1 MGPDNFFSSDASHQR
16 LNSDLPFTFPTHL
29 MDYVLPNELVDGMIA
44 AGGKKSTVS
53 VKNLL
58 LRGFYSGSIL
68 GLAVILALTV
78 GLKSG
83 QPWLGSFLFPFGFAS
98 IVLFGMELV
107 TGNFALLPMAT
118 WAGKCSWGATIRNWS
133 WVWLGNWIGTAVVA
147 LLMAISLT
155 SGWTVDPASA
165 ADGGGMWQQVAA
177 KIIALNKANVVK
189 KYEDLQL
196 LGFFL
201 AFVRGVIA
209 NWLVCLGVTMALVSK
224 SVPGKILACWLPI
237 TAFQTMGME
246 HIVVNQF
253 LHTAGPIL
261 GSGVPF
267 SKVIFWNFFPVTL
280 GNIVGGMVFIGM
292 LFYSTHRSPVDNVL
306 PKEHDEKL
314 ERELA
319 AELGAR

>member
-1 MGPDNFFSSDASHQR
+1 MSATASQ
-16 LNSDLPFTFPTHL
+16 
-29 MDYVLPNELVDGMIA
+29 MDYVLPNELVDGMIL
-44 AGGKKSTVS
+44 AGGKKATVS
-53 VKNLL
+53 IKNLL
-58 LRGFYSGSIL
+58 IRGFYSGAIL

-78 GLKSG
+78 GILTKL
-83 QPWLGSFLFPFGFAS
+83 PFVGSLLFPFGFAS

-118 WAGKCSWGATIRNWS
+118 WAGKCSWKATFRNWT
-133 WVWLGNWIGTAVVA
+133 WVWIGNFIGTLVVA
-147 LLMAISLT
+147 IIMAISLT
-155 SGWTVDPASA
+155 SGSMDASA
-165 ADGGGMWQQVAA
+165 ENVGPPIWDLVAQ
-177 KIIALNKANVVK
+177 KIVALNQINVVK
-189 KYEDLQL
+189 KYETLGSM
-196 LGFFL
+196 GFFL
-201 AFVRGVIA
+201 AFLRGVVA

-224 SVPGKILACWLPI
+224 SVPGKLLACWLPI

-267 SKVIFWNFFPVTL
+267 YKVIFWNFLPVTL

-292 LFYSTHRSPVDNVL
+292 LFYSTHRTKISDVL
-306 PKEHDEKL
+306 PTEHDEKL

>member
-1 MGPDNFFSSDASHQR
+1 
-16 LNSDLPFTFPTHL
+16 
-29 MDYVLPNELVDGMIA
+29 MIA

-58 LRGFYSGSIL
+58 IRGFYSGAIL

-78 GLKSG
+78 GLTTKM
-83 QPWLGSFLFPFGFAS
+83 PFIGSLLFPFGFAS

-118 WAGKCSWGATIRNWS
+118 WAGRSTWRATFRNWG

-147 LLMAISLT
+147 VIMAISLT
-155 SGWTVDPASA
+155 SGTLDGA
-165 ADGGGMWQQVAA
+165 ADNVGAPIWDAVAQ
-177 KIIALNKANVVK
+177 KIIALNKTNVVT
-189 KYEDLQL
+189 KYEALGGM
-196 LGFFL
+196 GFFL
-201 AFVRGVIA
+201 AFLRGVVA

-224 SVPGKILACWLPI
+224 SVPGKLLACWLPI
-237 TAFQTMGME
+237 TAFQSMGME

-261 GSGVPF
+261 GSGVNF
-267 SKVIFWNFFPVTL
+267 GQIIVWNWLPVTL
-280 GNIVGGMVFIGM
+280 GNVVGGMVFIGM
-292 LFYSTHRSPVDNVL
+292 LFYSTHRTKMENVL
-306 PKEHDEKL
+306 PREHDDKL

>member
-1 MGPDNFFSSDASHQR
+1 MSVTASQ
-16 LNSDLPFTFPTHL
+16 
-29 MDYVLPNELVDGMIA
+29 MYYVLPNELVDGMIA
-44 AGGKKSTVS
+44 AGGKKANVS
-53 VKNLL
+53 VKNVL
-58 LRGFYSGSIL
+58 LRGFYSGAIL

-78 GLKSG
+78 GIQSKM
-83 QPWLGSFLFPFGFAS
+83 PFLGSVLFPFGFVS

-118 WAGKCSWGATIRNWS
+118 WAGKSTWGATFRNWS
-133 WVWLGNWIGTAVVA
+133 WVWIGNFIGTLVVA
-147 LLMAISLT
+147 IIMAISLT
-155 SGWTVDPASA
+155 SGGTIDPA
-165 ADGGGMWQQVAA
+165 ADGGMWQKVAQ
-177 KIIALNKANVVK
+177 KIISLNILNVEK
-189 KYEDLQL
+189 KYEALGS

-201 AFVRGVIA
+201 AFLRGLVA
-209 NWLVCLGVTMALVSK
+209 NWLVCLGVTLALVSK
-224 SVPGKILACWLPI
+224 SVPGKLLACWLPI

-267 SKVIFWNFFPVTL
+267 TKVIFWNFLPVTL

-292 LFYSTHRSPVDNVL
+292 LFYSTHRTKLDNVL
-306 PKEHDEKL
+306 PREKDEKL

>member
-1 MGPDNFFSSDASHQR
+1 MSASATASQ
-16 LNSDLPFTFPTHL
+16 
-29 MDYVLPNELVDGMIA
+29 MDYVLPNELVDGMIV

-53 VKNLL
+53 IKNLL

-68 GLAVILALTV
+68 GLAVVLALTV
-78 GLKSG
+78 AAQTKL
-83 QPWLGSFLFPFGFAS
+83 PFLGSVLFPFGFAS

-107 TGNFALLPMAT
+107 TGNFALLPMAV
-118 WAGKCSWGATIRNWS
+118 WAGKSTWGATFRNWT
-133 WVWLGNWIGTAVVA
+133 WVWIGNFLGTLAVAVIMM
-147 LLMAISLT
+147 LSLK
-155 SGWTVDPASA
+155 SAGAAPADA
-165 ADGGGMWQQVAA
+165 AWAGDWNAVAA
-177 KIIALNKANVVK
+177 TIIKLNKANVIG
-189 KYEDLQL
+189 KYEALGGT
-196 LGFFL
+196 GFFL
-201 AFVRGVIA
+201 AFLRGVVA

-237 TAFQTMGME
+237 TAFQTLGME

-253 LHTAGPIL
+253 LHTAGPLL

-267 SKVIFWNFFPVTL
+267 SKVIIWNFIPVTA

-292 LFYSTHRSPVDNVL
+292 LFYSTHRTKISNVL
-306 PKEHDEKL
+306 PTEHDEKL

>member
-1 MGPDNFFSSDASHQR
+1 MSATASQ
-16 LNSDLPFTFPTHL
+16 
-29 MDYVLPNELVDGMIA
+29 MDYVLPNELVDGMIL
-44 AGGKKSTVS
+44 AGGKKATVS
-53 VKNLL
+53 IKNLL
-58 LRGFYSGSIL
+58 IRGFYSGAIL

-78 GLKSG
+78 GILTKL
-83 QPWLGSFLFPFGFAS
+83 PFVGSLLFPFGFAS

-118 WAGKCSWGATIRNWS
+118 WAGKCSWKATFRNWT
-133 WVWLGNWIGTAVVA
+133 WVWIGNFIGTLVVA
-147 LLMAISLT
+147 IIMAISLT
-155 SGWTVDPASA
+155 SGSMDASA
-165 ADGGGMWQQVAA
+165 ENVGPPIWDLVAQ
-177 KIIALNKANVVK
+177 KIVALNQINVVK
-189 KYEDLQL
+189 KYEALGSM
-196 LGFFL
+196 GFFL
-201 AFVRGVIA
+201 AFLRGVVA

-224 SVPGKILACWLPI
+224 SVPGKLLACWLPI

-261 GSGVPF
+261 CSGVPF
-267 SKVIFWNFFPVTL
+267 YKVIFWNFLPVTL

-292 LFYSTHRSPVDNVL
+292 LFYSTHRTKISDVL
-306 PKEHDEKL
+306 PVEHDEKL

>member
-1 MGPDNFFSSDASHQR
+1 MSATASQ
-16 LNSDLPFTFPTHL
+16 

-44 AGGKKSTVS
+44 AGAKKSTVS

-58 LRGFYSGSIL
+58 IRGFYSGAIL

-78 GLKSG
+78 GLTTKM
-83 QPWLGSFLFPFGFAS
+83 PFIGSLLFPFGFAS

-118 WAGKCSWGATIRNWS
+118 WAGRSTWRATFRNWG

-147 LLMAISLT
+147 VIMAISLT
-155 SGWTVDPASA
+155 SGTLDGA
-165 ADGGGMWQQVAA
+165 ADNVGAPIWDAVAQ
-177 KIIALNKANVVK
+177 KIIALNKTNVVT
-189 KYEDLQL
+189 KYEALGGM
-196 LGFFL
+196 GFFL
-201 AFVRGVIA
+201 AFLRGVVA

-224 SVPGKILACWLPI
+224 SVPGKLLACWLPI
-237 TAFQTMGME
+237 TAFQSMGME

-261 GSGVPF
+261 GSGVNF
-267 SKVIFWNFFPVTL
+267 GQIIVWNWLPVTL
-280 GNIVGGMVFIGM
+280 GNVVGGMVFIGM
-292 LFYSTHRSPVDNVL
+292 LFYSTHRTKMENVL
-306 PKEHDEKL
+306 PREHDDKL

>member
-1 MGPDNFFSSDASHQR
+1 
-16 LNSDLPFTFPTHL
+16 

-44 AGGKKSTVS
+44 AGGKKANVS
-53 VKNLL
+53 VKDLL
-58 LRGFYSGSIL
+58 LRGFYSGAIL

-78 GLKSG
+78 GIQSKL
-83 QPWLGSFLFPFGFAS
+83 PFLGSVLFPFGFAS

-118 WAGKCSWGATIRNWS
+118 WAGRSSWGATFRNWS
-133 WVWLGNWIGTAVVA
+133 WVWIGNFIGTLVVA
-147 LLMAISLT
+147 VIMAISLT
-155 SGWTVDPASA
+155 SGGTVDPA
-165 ADGGGMWQQVAA
+165 ADGGVWQKVAQ
-177 KIIALNKANVVK
+177 KIMTLNIANVEK
-189 KYEDLQL
+189 KYEALGS
-196 LGFFL
+196 LGFGL
-201 AFVRGVIA
+201 AILRGLVA

-224 SVPGKILACWLPI
+224 SVPGKLLACWLPI

-267 SKVIFWNFFPVTL
+267 WKCIFWNFLPVTI
-280 GNIVGGMVFIGM
+280 GNIIGGMVFIGM
-292 LFYSTHRSPVDNVL
+292 LFYSTHRTTMDNVL
-306 PKEHDEKL
+306 PKEHYEKL

>member
-1 MGPDNFFSSDASHQR
+1 MSASASQ
-16 LNSDLPFTFPTHL
+16 

-53 VKNLL
+53 IKNLL
-58 LRGFYSGSIL
+58 LRGFYSGAIL

-78 GLKSG
+78 GLTTKM
-83 QPWLGSFLFPFGFAS
+83 PFIGSLLFPFGFAS

-118 WAGKCSWGATIRNWS
+118 WAGKSTWAATFRNWT
-133 WVWLGNWIGTAVVA
+133 WVWIGNWIGTAVVA
-147 LLMAISLT
+147 VIMAISLT
-155 SGWTVDPASA
+155 NAFTVEPMSA
-165 ADGGGMWQQVAA
+165 AMAAAATKAAAAAGDATVIKASMWQQVAQ
-177 KIIALNKANVVK
+177 KIVDLNVLNVVK
-189 KYEDLQL
+189 KYETLGST
-196 LGFFL
+196 GFFL
-201 AFVRGVIA
+201 AFLRGVVA

-224 SVPGKILACWLPI
+224 SVPGKLLACWLPI
-237 TAFQTMGME
+237 TAFQSMGME

-261 GSGVPF
+261 GSGVNF
-267 SKVIFWNFFPVTL
+267 GQIILWNWLPVTI

-292 LFYSTHRSPVDNVL
+292 LFYSTHRTKVANVL
-306 PKEHDEKL
+306 PTEHDDKL

>member
-1 MGPDNFFSSDASHQR
+1 MSASASQ
-16 LNSDLPFTFPTHL
+16 

-44 AGGKKSTVS
+44 AGGKKATVS

-58 LRGFYSGSIL
+58 LRGFYSGAIL

-78 GLKSG
+78 AIQSKL
-83 QPWLGSFLFPFGFAS
+83 PFLGSVLFPFGFAS

-118 WAGKCSWGATIRNWS
+118 WAGKSTWSATFRNWG
-133 WVWLGNWIGTAVVA
+133 WVWIGNFIGTLLVAVI
-147 LLMAISLT
+147 MAISLT
-155 SGWTVDPASA
+155 SGGTVDPS
-165 ADGGGMWQQVAA
+165 ADGGVWQKVAQ
-177 KIIALNKANVVK
+177 KIISLNIANVEK
-189 KYEDLQL
+189 KYEALGS

-201 AFVRGVIA
+201 AILRGMVA

-224 SVPGKILACWLPI
+224 SVPGKLLACWLPI

-267 SKVIFWNFFPVTL
+267 YKVIFWNFLPVTI
-280 GNIVGGMVFIGM
+280 GNIIGGMVFIGM
-292 LFYSTHRSPVDNVL
+292 LFYSTHRTKIDNVL
-306 PKEHDEKL
+306 PQEHDEKL

>member
-1 MGPDNFFSSDASHQR
+1 MSVTASQ
-16 LNSDLPFTFPTHL
+16 

-44 AGGKKSTVS
+44 AGGKKATVS

-58 LRGFYSGSIL
+58 LRGFYSGAIL

-78 GLKSG
+78 GIQSKM
-83 QPWLGSFLFPFGFAS
+83 PFLGSVLFPFGFVS

-107 TGNFALLPMAT
+107 T
-118 WAGKCSWGATIRNWS
+118 WAGKSTWGATFRNWS
-133 WVWLGNWIGTAVVA
+133 WVWIGNFIGTLVVA
-147 LLMAISLT
+147 IIMAISLT
-155 SGWTVDPASA
+155 SGGTIDPA
-165 ADGGGMWQQVAA
+165 ADGGMWQKVAQ
-177 KIIALNKANVVK
+177 KIISLNILNVEK
-189 KYEDLQL
+189 KYEALGS

-201 AFVRGVIA
+201 AFLRGLVA
-209 NWLVCLGVTMALVSK
+209 NWLVCLGVTLALVSK
-224 SVPGKILACWLPI
+224 SVPGKLLACWLPI

-267 SKVIFWNFFPVTL
+267 TKVIFWNFLPVTL

-292 LFYSTHRSPVDNVL
+292 LFYSTHRTKLDNVL
-306 PKEHDEKL
+306 PREKDEKL

>member
-1 MGPDNFFSSDASHQR
+1 MSVTASQ
-16 LNSDLPFTFPTHL
+16 

-44 AGGKKSTVS
+44 AGGKKATVS

-58 LRGFYSGSIL
+58 LRGFYSGAIL

-78 GLKSG
+78 GIQSKM
-83 QPWLGSFLFPFGFAS
+83 PFLGSVLFPFGFVS

-118 WAGKCSWGATIRNWS
+118 WAGKSTWGATFRNWS
-133 WVWLGNWIGTAVVA
+133 WVWIGNFIGTLVVA
-147 LLMAISLT
+147 IIMAISLT
-155 SGWTVDPASA
+155 SGGTIDPA
-165 ADGGGMWQQVAA
+165 ADGGMWQKVAQ
-177 KIIALNKANVVK
+177 KIISLNILNVEK
-189 KYEDLQL
+189 KYEALGS

-201 AFVRGVIA
+201 AFLRGLVA
-209 NWLVCLGVTMALVSK
+209 NWLVCLGVTLALVSK
-224 SVPGKILACWLPI
+224 SVPGKLLACWMPI

-267 SKVIFWNFFPVTL
+267 TKVIFWNFLPVTL

-292 LFYSTHRSPVDNVL
+292 LFYSTHRTKLDNVL
-306 PKEHDEKL
+306 PREKDEKL

>member
-1 MGPDNFFSSDASHQR
+1 MSASASQ
-16 LNSDLPFTFPTHL
+16 

-44 AGGKKSTVS
+44 AGGKKATVS

-58 LRGFYSGSIL
+58 LRGFYSGAIL

-78 GLKSG
+78 AIQSKL
-83 QPWLGSFLFPFGFAS
+83 PFLGSVLFPFGFAS

-118 WAGKCSWGATIRNWS
+118 WAGKSTWSATFRNWS
-133 WVWLGNWIGTAVVA
+133 WVWIGNFIGTLLVAVI
-147 LLMAISLT
+147 MAISLT
-155 SGWTVDPASA
+155 SGGTVDPS
-165 ADGGGMWQQVAA
+165 ADGGVWQKVAQ
-177 KIIALNKANVVK
+177 KIISLNIANVEK
-189 KYEDLQL
+189 KYEALGS

-201 AFVRGVIA
+201 AILRGMVA
-209 NWLVCLGVTMALVSK
+209 NWLVCLGVTLALVSK
-224 SVPGKILACWLPI
+224 SVPGKLLACWLPI

-267 SKVIFWNFFPVTL
+267 YKVIFWNFLPVTI
-280 GNIVGGMVFIGM
+280 GNIIGGMVFIGM
-292 LFYSTHRSPVDNVL
+292 LFYSTHRTKIDNVL
-306 PKEHDEKL
+306 PQEHDEKL

>member
-1 MGPDNFFSSDASHQR
+1 MSATASQ
-16 LNSDLPFTFPTHL
+16 

-44 AGGKKSTVS
+44 AGGKKATVS
-53 VKNLL
+53 IKNLL

-68 GLAVILALTV
+68 GLAVVLALTV
-78 GLKSG
+78 AAQTKL
-83 QPWLGSFLFPFGFAS
+83 PFLGSVLFPFGFAS

-107 TGNFALLPMAT
+107 TGNFALLPMAV
-118 WAGKCSWGATIRNWS
+118 WAGRSSWGATIRNWI
-133 WVWLGNWIGTAVVA
+133 WVWIGNFLGTLVVA
-147 LLMAISLT
+147 VIMWLSLK
-155 SGWTVDPASA
+155 SAGAAPADA
-165 ADGGGMWQQVAA
+165 PWAGDWNAVAA
-177 KIIALNKANVVK
+177 TIIKLNKANVIG
-189 KYEDLQL
+189 KYEALGGT
-196 LGFFL
+196 GFFL
-201 AFVRGVIA
+201 AFLRGVVA

-224 SVPGKILACWLPI
+224 SVPGKLLACWLPI
-237 TAFQTMGME
+237 TAFQTLGME

-253 LHTAGPIL
+253 LHTAGPLL

-267 SKVIFWNFFPVTL
+267 SKVIIWNFIPVTA

-292 LFYSTHRSPVDNVL
+292 LFYSTHRTKISNVL

>member
-1 MGPDNFFSSDASHQR
+1 MSASASQ
-16 LNSDLPFTFPTHL
+16 

-44 AGGKKSTVS
+44 AGGKKATVS

-58 LRGFYSGSIL
+58 LRGFYSGAIL

-83 QPWLGSFLFPFGFAS
+83 QPWLGSLLFPFGFAS

-118 WAGKCSWGATIRNWS
+118 WAGRSSWSATFRNWA
-133 WVWLGNWIGTAVVA
+133 WVWFGNWIGTAVVA
-147 LLMAISLT
+147 VLMAISLT
-155 SGWTVDPASA
+155 SGGTVDPASA

-177 KIIALNKANVVK
+177 KIIALNKTNVVT
-189 KYEDLQL
+189 KYENLQT

-201 AFVRGVIA
+201 AILRGLIA

-237 TAFQTMGME
+237 TAFQSMGME

-261 GSGVPF
+261 GSGVNF
-267 SKVIFWNFFPVTL
+267 GQVILWNWLPVTI
-280 GNIVGGMVFIGM
+280 GNIIGGMVFIGM
-292 LFYSTHRSPVDNVL
+292 LFYSTHRTKVENVL
-306 PKEHDEKL
+306 PTVHDDKL

>member
-1 MGPDNFFSSDASHQR
+1 MSATASQ
-16 LNSDLPFTFPTHL
+16 

-44 AGGKKSTVS
+44 AGGKKATVS

-58 LRGFYSGSIL
+58 LRGFYSGAIL

-78 GLKSG
+78 GIQSKL
-83 QPWLGSFLFPFGFAS
+83 PFLGSVLFPFGFAS

-118 WAGKCSWGATIRNWS
+118 WAGKSTWSATFRNWS
-133 WVWLGNWIGTAVVA
+133 WVWIGNFIGTLLVAVI
-147 LLMAISLT
+147 MAISLT
-155 SGWTVDPASA
+155 SGGTVDPS
-165 ADGGGMWQQVAA
+165 ADGGVWQKVAQ
-177 KIIALNKANVVK
+177 KIISLNIANVEK
-189 KYEDLQL
+189 KYEALGS

-201 AFVRGVIA
+201 AILRGVVA

-237 TAFQTMGME
+237 TAFQTLGME

-267 SKVIFWNFFPVTL
+267 YKVIFWNFLPVTI
-280 GNIVGGMVFIGM
+280 GNIFGGMVFIGM
-292 LFYSTHRSPVDNVL
+292 LFYSTHRTKVDNVL
-306 PKEHDEKL
+306 PREHDEKL

>member
-1 MGPDNFFSSDASHQR
+1 
-16 LNSDLPFTFPTHL
+16 
-29 MDYVLPNELVDGMIA
+29 MDYVLPNELVDGMIL
-44 AGGKKSTVS
+44 AGGKKATVS
-53 VKNLL
+53 IKNLL
-58 LRGFYSGSIL
+58 IRGFYSGAIL

-78 GLKSG
+78 GILTKL
-83 QPWLGSFLFPFGFAS
+83 PFVGSLLFPFGFAS

-118 WAGKCSWGATIRNWS
+118 WAGKCSWSATFRNWT
-133 WVWLGNWIGTAVVA
+133 WVWIGNFIGTLVVA
-147 LLMAISLT
+147 IIMAISLT
-155 SGWTVDPASA
+155 SGSMDASA
-165 ADGGGMWQQVAA
+165 ENVGPPIWDLVAQ
-177 KIIALNKANVVK
+177 KIVALNQVNVVK
-189 KYEDLQL
+189 KYEALGSM
-196 LGFFL
+196 GFFL
-201 AFVRGVIA
+201 AFLRGVVA

-224 SVPGKILACWLPI
+224 SVPGKLLACWLPI

-267 SKVIFWNFFPVTL
+267 YKVIFWNFLPVTL

-292 LFYSTHRSPVDNVL
+292 LFYSTHRTKISDVL
-306 PKEHDEKL
+306 PTEHDEKL

>member
-1 MGPDNFFSSDASHQR
+1 MSATASQ
-16 LNSDLPFTFPTHL
+16 

-58 LRGFYSGSIL
+58 LRGFYSGAIL

-78 GLKSG
+78 AKQSGL
-83 QPWLGSFLFPFGFAS
+83 PFLGSVLFPFGFAS

-118 WAGKCSWGATIRNWS
+118 WAGKSSWGATFRNWG

-147 LLMAISLT
+147 VIMYLSLT
-155 SGWTVDPASA
+155 SGGTVEPS
-165 ADGGGMWQQVAA
+165 ADGGVWQKVAA
-177 KIIALNKANVVK
+177 TIIKLNVANVEK
-189 KYEDLQL
+189 KYEALGS

-201 AFVRGVIA
+201 AFLRGVVA

>member
-1 MGPDNFFSSDASHQR
+1 MSATASQ
-16 LNSDLPFTFPTHL
+16 
-29 MDYVLPNELVDGMIA
+29 MDYVLPNELVDGMIL
-44 AGGKKSTVS
+44 AGGKKATVS
-53 VKNLL
+53 IKNLMI
-58 LRGFYSGSIL
+58 RGFYSGAIL

-78 GLKSG
+78 GILTKL
-83 QPWLGSFLFPFGFAS
+83 PFVGSLLFPFGFAS

-118 WAGKCSWGATIRNWS
+118 WAGKCSWKATFRNWT
-133 WVWLGNWIGTAVVA
+133 WVWIGNFIGTLVVA
-147 LLMAISLT
+147 IIMAISLT
-155 SGWTVDPASA
+155 SGSMDASA
-165 ADGGGMWQQVAA
+165 ENVGPPIWDLVAQ
-177 KIIALNKANVVK
+177 KIVALNQINVVK
-189 KYEDLQL
+189 KYEALGSM
-196 LGFFL
+196 GFFL
-201 AFVRGVIA
+201 AFLRGVVA

-224 SVPGKILACWLPI
+224 SVPGKLLACWLPI

-267 SKVIFWNFFPVTL
+267 YKVIFWNFLPVTL

-292 LFYSTHRSPVDNVL
+292 LFYSTHRTKISDVL
-306 PKEHDEKL
+306 PVEHDEKL

>member
-1 MGPDNFFSSDASHQR
+1 MSATASQ
-16 LNSDLPFTFPTHL
+16 
-29 MDYVLPNELVDGMIA
+29 MDYVLPNELVDGMIL

-53 VKNLL
+53 IKNLL
-58 LRGFYSGSIL
+58 IRGFYSGAIL
-68 GLAVILALTV
+68 GLAVVLALTV
-78 GLKSG
+78 GILTKL
-83 QPWLGSFLFPFGFAS
+83 PFVGSLLFPYGFAS

-118 WAGKCSWGATIRNWS
+118 WAGKCSWSSTFRNWV
-133 WVWLGNWIGTAVVA
+133 WVWIGNFIGTLVVA
-147 LLMAISLT
+147 IIMGISLT
-155 SGWTVDPASA
+155 SGSLDA
-165 ADGGGMWQQVAA
+165 AAENVGPPIWDLVAQ
-177 KIIALNKANVVK
+177 KIVALNQINVVK
-189 KYEDLQL
+189 KYEALGSM
-196 LGFFL
+196 GFFL
-201 AFVRGVIA
+201 AFLRGVVA

-237 TAFQTMGME
+237 TAFQSLGME

-267 SKVIFWNFFPVTL
+267 YKVIFWNFLPVTL

-292 LFYSTHRSPVDNVL
+292 LFYSTHRTKISDVL
-306 PKEHDEKL
+306 TTEHDEIL

>member
-1 MGPDNFFSSDASHQR
+1 MSASASQ
-16 LNSDLPFTFPTHL
+16 

-44 AGGKKSTVS
+44 AGGKKATVS

-58 LRGFYSGSIL
+58 LRGFYSGAIL

-78 GLKSG
+78 GIQSKM
-83 QPWLGSFLFPFGFAS
+83 PFLGSVLFPFGFVS

-118 WAGKCSWGATIRNWS
+118 WAGKSTWGATFRNWG
-133 WVWLGNWIGTAVVA
+133 WVWIGNFIGTLVVA
-147 LLMAISLT
+147 IIMAISLT
-155 SGWTVDPASA
+155 SGGTIDPA
-165 ADGGGMWQQVAA
+165 ADGGMWQKVAQ
-177 KIIALNKANVVK
+177 KIISLNILNVEK
-189 KYEDLQL
+189 KYEALGS

-201 AFVRGVIA
+201 AFLRGLVA
-209 NWLVCLGVTMALVSK
+209 NWLVCLGVTLALVSK
-224 SVPGKILACWLPI
+224 SVPGKLLACWLPI

-253 LHTAGPIL
+253 LHAAGPIL
-261 GSGVPF
+261 GSGVPYT
-267 SKVIFWNFFPVTL
+267 KVIFWNFLPVTL

-292 LFYSTHRSPVDNVL
+292 LFYSTHRTKLDNVL
-306 PKEHDEKL
+306 PREKDEKL

>member
-1 MGPDNFFSSDASHQR
+1 MSATASQ
-16 LNSDLPFTFPTHL
+16 
-29 MDYVLPNELVDGMIA
+29 MDYVLPNELVDGMIL
-44 AGGKKSTVS
+44 AGGKKATVS
-53 VKNLL
+53 IKNLL
-58 LRGFYSGSIL
+58 IRGFYSGAIL

-78 GLKSG
+78 GILTKL
-83 QPWLGSFLFPFGFAS
+83 PFVGSLLFPFGFAS

-118 WAGKCSWGATIRNWS
+118 WAGKCSWKATFRNWT
-133 WVWLGNWIGTAVVA
+133 WVWIGNFIGTLVVA
-147 LLMAISLT
+147 VIMAISLT
-155 SGWTVDPASA
+155 SGSMDASA
-165 ADGGGMWQQVAA
+165 ENVGPPIWDLVAQ
-177 KIIALNKANVVK
+177 KIVALNQINVVK
-189 KYEDLQL
+189 KYEALGSM
-196 LGFFL
+196 GFFL
-201 AFVRGVIA
+201 AFLRGVVA

-224 SVPGKILACWLPI
+224 SVPGKLLACWLPI

-267 SKVIFWNFFPVTL
+267 YKVIFWNFLPVTL
-280 GNIVGGMVFIGM
+280 GNVVGGMVFIGM
-292 LFYSTHRSPVDNVL
+292 LFYSTYRTKISDVL
-306 PKEHDEKL
+306 PTEHDEKL

>member
-1 MGPDNFFSSDASHQR
+1 MSATASQ
-16 LNSDLPFTFPTHL
+16 
-29 MDYVLPNELVDGMIA
+29 MDYVLPNELVDGMIL
-44 AGGKKSTVS
+44 AGGKKATVS
-53 VKNLL
+53 IKNLL
-58 LRGFYSGSIL
+58 IRGFYSGAIL

-78 GLKSG
+78 GILTKL
-83 QPWLGSFLFPFGFAS
+83 PFVGSLLFPFGFAS

-118 WAGKCSWGATIRNWS
+118 WAGKCSWKATFRNWT
-133 WVWLGNWIGTAVVA
+133 WVWIGNFIGTLVVA
-147 LLMAISLT
+147 IIMAISLT
-155 SGWTVDPASA
+155 SGSMDASA
-165 ADGGGMWQQVAA
+165 ENVGPPIWNLVAQ
-177 KIIALNKANVVK
+177 KIVALNQINIVK
-189 KYEDLQL
+189 KYEALGSM
-196 LGFFL
+196 GFFL
-201 AFVRGVIA
+201 AFLRGVVA

-224 SVPGKILACWLPI
+224 SVPGKLLACWLPI

-267 SKVIFWNFFPVTL
+267 YKVIFWNFLPVTL

-292 LFYSTHRSPVDNVL
+292 LFYSTHRTKISDVL
-306 PKEHDEKL
+306 PTEHDEKL

>member
-1 MGPDNFFSSDASHQR
+1 MSATASQ
-16 LNSDLPFTFPTHL
+16 
-29 MDYVLPNELVDGMIA
+29 MDYVLPNELVDGMIL
-44 AGGKKSTVS
+44 AGGKKATVS
-53 VKNLL
+53 IKNLL
-58 LRGFYSGSIL
+58 IRGFYSGAIL

-78 GLKSG
+78 GILTKL
-83 QPWLGSFLFPFGFAS
+83 PFVGSLLFPFGFAS

-118 WAGKCSWGATIRNWS
+118 WAGKCSWSATFRNWT
-133 WVWLGNWIGTAVVA
+133 WVWIGNFIGTLVVA
-147 LLMAISLT
+147 IIMAISLT
-155 SGWTVDPASA
+155 SGRMDASA
-165 ADGGGMWQQVAA
+165 ENVGPTIWDLVAQ
-177 KIIALNKANVVK
+177 KIVALNQINVVK
-189 KYEDLQL
+189 KYEALGSM
-196 LGFFL
+196 GFFL
-201 AFVRGVIA
+201 AFLRGVVA

-224 SVPGKILACWLPI
+224 SVPGKLLACWLPI

-267 SKVIFWNFFPVTL
+267 YKVIFWNFLPVTL

-292 LFYSTHRSPVDNVL
+292 LFYSTHRTKISDVL
-306 PKEHDEKL
+306 PTEHDEKL

>member
-1 MGPDNFFSSDASHQR
+1 MSVTASQ
-16 LNSDLPFTFPTHL
+16 

-44 AGGKKSTVS
+44 AGGKKATVS

-58 LRGFYSGSIL
+58 LRGFYSGAIL

-78 GLKSG
+78 GIQSKM
-83 QPWLGSFLFPFGFAS
+83 PFLGSVLFPFGFVS

-118 WAGKCSWGATIRNWS
+118 WAGKSTWSATFRNWS
-133 WVWLGNWIGTAVVA
+133 WVWIGNFIGTLVVA
-147 LLMAISLT
+147 IIMAISLT
-155 SGWTVDPASA
+155 SGGTIDPA
-165 ADGGGMWQQVAA
+165 ADGGMWQKVAQ
-177 KIIALNKANVVK
+177 KIISLNILNVEK
-189 KYEDLQL
+189 KYEALGS

-201 AFVRGVIA
+201 AFLRGLVA
-209 NWLVCLGVTMALVSK
+209 NWLVCLGVTLALVSK
-224 SVPGKILACWLPI
+224 SVPGKLLACWLPI

-267 SKVIFWNFFPVTL
+267 TKVICWHFLPVTL
-280 GNIVGGMVFIGM
+280 GDIVGGMVFIGM
-292 LFYSTHRSPVDNVL
+292 LFYSTHRTKLDNVL
-306 PKEHDEKL
+306 PREKDEKL

>member
-1 MGPDNFFSSDASHQR
+1 MSASASQ
-16 LNSDLPFTFPTHL
+16 

-44 AGGKKSTVS
+44 AGGKKATVS

-58 LRGFYSGSIL
+58 LRGFYSGAIL

-78 GLKSG
+78 AIQSKL
-83 QPWLGSFLFPFGFAS
+83 PFLGSVLFPFGFAS

-118 WAGKCSWGATIRNWS
+118 WAGKSTWGATFRNWS
-133 WVWLGNWIGTAVVA
+133 WVWIGNFIGTLLVAVI
-147 LLMAISLT
+147 MAISLT
-155 SGWTVDPASA
+155 SGGTVDPS
-165 ADGGGMWQQVAA
+165 ADGGVWQKVAQ
-177 KIIALNKANVVK
+177 KIISLNIANVEK
-189 KYEDLQL
+189 KYEALGS

-201 AFVRGVIA
+201 AILRGMVA

-224 SVPGKILACWLPI
+224 SVPGKLLACWLPI

-267 SKVIFWNFFPVTL
+267 YKVIFWNFLPVTI
-280 GNIVGGMVFIGM
+280 GNIIGGMVFIGM
-292 LFYSTHRSPVDNVL
+292 LFYSTHRTKIDNVL
-306 PKEHDEKL
+306 PQEHDEKL